1 MWGQVGASCE
11 AAYSAT
17 KAAVIGLTR
26 ALAKELGPSGIA
38 VNCVAPGVIDTEMN
52 GALTAQDLAALRE
65 ETPLGRIGRPEDVAR
80 AIAFLTSD
88 GADFVTGQV
97 LPVNGGFVI

>member
-1 MWGQVGASCE
+1 
-11 AAYSAT
+11 
-17 KAAVIGLTR
+17 
-26 ALAKELGPSGIA
+26 
-38 VNCVAPGVIDTEMN
+38 MN